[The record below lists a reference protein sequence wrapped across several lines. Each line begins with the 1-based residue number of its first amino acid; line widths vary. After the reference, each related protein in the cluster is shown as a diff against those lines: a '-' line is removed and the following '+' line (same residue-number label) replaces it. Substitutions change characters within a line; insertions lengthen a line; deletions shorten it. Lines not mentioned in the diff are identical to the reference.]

1 MMCDHALEM
10 LLEADLDELA
20 GNGGSPLAAHVREC
34 AKCSAVAARIAA
46 DTRALARAFNANRV
60 VQRPL
65 GGQPRFAL
73 RPVVV
78 VGAMAAALALIVFGP
93 RRDRDLPPLAATGP
107 TPATG
112 PAASPVP
119 APSPAR
125 IVKPAARGA
134 RESQGTPVAPRRFAE
149 PVPATPVRFVASH
162 SVTARAPAIGDPGS
176 VTVTAPEGTRV
187 AVLRTGNPAITVVW
201 LY

>member
-34 AKCSAVAARIAA
+34 AKCRAVATRIAV
-46 DTRALARAFNANRV
+46 DTRALARAFDENRV
-60 VQRPL
+60 VPRPL
-65 GGQPRFAL
+65 GGRPRFAL

-78 VGAMAAALALIVFGP
+78 VGAMAAALALIVFGL
-93 RRDRDLPPLAATGP
+93 RRDRDLPPLA
-107 TPATG
+107 ATG

-162 SVTARAPAIGDPGS
+162 SVTARAIGDPGG